1 MKKPP
6 KRIVPSHRGLL
17 HHAWQR
23 VPVSVRRALLGLAA
37 RSLWIGGGLLALLA
51 VLFVAARLLLPGV
64 ADRKGDIEAYLS
76 RAAGQRIEIEKLD
89 AHWDGLN
96 PGLRAEGVNVFAAG
110 AVQAAVRLNEVRL
123 SIALLP
129 LLVGEAQIN
138 RLVVSRPQLALERLV
153 DGRFRVT
160 GLGTVAPEGDGAVLN
175 WLLRQGWL
183 IIEDGELQWTDR
195 RDDAPPVLLTHVDLS
210 LRNDGDR
217 HRVEISASFPP
228 TLCRECALRADIRG
242 NPLQQPDWSG
252 DFLLRTRELNL
263 EALPR
268 IARELLP
275 ARLRGRVTADLEA
288 RWADGAPRALVG
300 PLRLA
305 GLRLPLP
312 RLAEPLDIRVLQG
325 ELDWTRRNDGWRL
338 NIADAEIGLRGQPWS
353 AGELSLDFAPGES
366 SLAIDRI
373 DLDDVTTFVTTLA
386 VAVEDRPRVDPWRQ
400 ALVSLAPGGALE
412 RVQLDLK
419 GEAGAPQ
426 DFEFEAGIAN
436 VNTEAYASIP
446 GVRGLSGH
454 VRIGRNRGEVE
465 LTSAGLRLDYGQLFR
480 EPFQFREAGG
490 RISWQRGA
498 SGWKL
503 KGEDLA
509 LAGDDLG
516 ATGTLALDLP
526 DDSGAVIDL
535 NVDVDYADGSHARR
549 FFPAKVLHPETLA
562 WMDSSFLGG
571 RVESARLVW
580 QGPLRDFPYRRG
592 GGRFEI
598 RARVGGAVYNFL
610 TGWMPVRDG
619 DVEVSVLNSDVIVTG
634 RGRLGALQASQI
646 DVHTQVEHLPGE
658 ERAVTVGARFDG
670 PVAETLAIL
679 RDVKL
684 QPGDPATWQGYL
696 PDALQ
701 ATGDGVLH
709 LGLRI
714 PLDKPH
720 TVIAGDYR
728 VERAVLAAPAAGIRV
743 NEINGAVQFDGDG
756 PRSGELRGRLA
767 GGDAKLV
774 IATPGRGVTRYA
786 ASGTIPAAG
795 LAPLLGS
802 AMAPNVSGE
811 IAWDGSWSEV
821 GLRAQVDLRRLRA
834 TLPAPLNRPDGVM
847 AEPLTLRS
855 EFAPRASAREHVLAL
870 GPGGGVS
877 GRFALL
883 REAVGWRFGSGHIAF
898 GETFPVGLP
907 RERGVSTSVRLDR
920 FDIDAWLAYLP
931 TGSGGSATEMVG
943 GLPPW
948 IRHLTLDIRALD
960 AFERHFGRLVA
971 DLGRTGAGWAGALNG
986 DVIAGRGKI
995 DTTVPRGRLD
1005 FDLERLSLPE
1015 RRRGETHTAPADPRD
1030 LPTMNVQAKAFE
1042 YKGRALGE
1050 FEFLALPADQGW
1062 RIARAAI
1069 TRPETRI
1076 EASGYWLKPRGRS
1089 ATSVELRLTSSNF
1102 GETLGAFGFPDQM
1115 KNGEVELQSSLS
1127 WLDNPDSPALANLS
1141 GRLAVTARKGSF
1153 PKVKQGAARLFGLLD
1168 LSSIGRYLTLDF
1180 SPLFGQGLI
1189 FDEIRGNIALENGIA
1204 QVHELS
1210 IRPPAANVGVSGRV
1224 GLVSEE
1230 FDLKIEVEPKLADT
1244 ITIASWGIFGPQ
1256 VAAVV
1261 LAVQK
1266 LFKKQITEGTRMT
1279 YVVKG
1284 PWAEPRV
1291 TKTRTGPDVAAPG
1304 S

>member
-1 MKKPP
+1 MKKPL
-6 KRIVPSHRGLL
+6 KRIVPSHHGLL
-17 HHAWQR
+17 YHAWQR
-23 VPVSVRRALLGLAA
+23 VPAAVRRAGLAVA
-37 RSLWIGGGLLALLA
+37 GHSLWIGGGLLALLT
-51 VLFVAARLLLPGV
+51 VLFVVARLLLPGV
-64 ADRKGDIEAYLS
+64 ADRKGDIESYLS
-76 RAAGQRIEIEKLD
+76 RAAGQRIEIEKLG

-96 PGLRAEGVNVFAAG
+96 PGLRAEGVNVFAPG
-110 AVQAAVRLNEVRL
+110 AVRPAVRLSEVRL

-129 LLVGEAQIN
+129 LIVGEAQIN
-138 RLVVSRPQLALERLV
+138 RLVVSHPRLALERLV
-153 DGRFRVT
+153 DGRFRIT
-160 GLGTVAPEGDGAVLN
+160 GIGTVAPEGDGAVLN

-217 HRVEISASFPP
+217 HEVEISASFPP
-228 TLCRECALRADIRG
+228 ALCRECALRAEIRG
-242 NPLQQPDWSG
+242 NPLQQTDWSG

-288 RWADGAPRALVG
+288 RWADGAPRSLAG

-305 GLRLPLP
+305 GLRLPVP
-312 RLAEPLDIRVLQG
+312 HLAEPLDIRVLQG
-325 ELDWTRRNDGWRL
+325 ELDWIMRKDGWRL
-338 NIADAEIGLRGQPWS
+338 NIADAEVGLRGQPWS
-353 AGELSLDFAPGES
+353 AGDLRLDYAAGGS
-366 SLAIDRI
+366 SLTIGRVN
-373 DLDDVTTFVTTLA
+373 LDDVTTFVTTLA
-386 VAVEDRPRVDPWRQ
+386 VAPEDRPRVDPWRQ
-400 ALVSLAPGGALE
+400 ALIGLAPGGALE
-412 RVQLDLK
+412 RLQLDVNGGGDYQL
-419 GEAGAPQ
+419 
-426 DFEFEAGIAN
+426 EAGIAN
-436 VNTEAYASIP
+436 VSTEVYERVP

-454 VRIGRNRGEVE
+454 LHLGRDRGEVE
-465 LTSAGLRLDYGQLFR
+465 ITSAGLRLDYAQLFR

-490 RISWQRGA
+490 RISWERGA
-498 SGWKL
+498 RGWNL
-503 KGEDLA
+503 KGDNLT
-509 LAGDDLG
+509 LAGDDIG

-526 DDSGAVIDL
+526 DDGGPVIDL
-535 NVDVDYADGSHARR
+535 NVAVDYADGSHARR
-549 FFPAKVLHPETLA
+549 YFPAKVLHPETLA

-571 RVESARLVW
+571 RVESASLVL
-580 QGPLRDFPYRRG
+580 QGPLRDFPYRGG

-610 TGWMPVRDG
+610 SGWMPVRDG
-619 DVEVSVLNSDVIVTG
+619 DVDVSVLNSDVIVTG

-646 DVHTQVEHLPGE
+646 NVRTQVEHAPGE

-670 PVAETLAIL
+670 PVAETLAVL

-696 PDALQ
+696 PEALQ
-701 ATGDGVLH
+701 AAGDGVLH

-714 PLDKPH
+714 PLDK
-720 TVIAGDYR
+720 TETNIAGDYR
-728 VERAVLAAPAAGIRV
+728 VTRAVLAVTGAGVRV
-743 NEINGAVQFDGDG
+743 EDVAGAVQFDGNG
-756 PRSGELRGRLA
+756 PRSGELHGRLA
-767 GGDAKLV
+767 GGDMRLA
-774 IATPGRGVTRYA
+774 IATPPRGVTRYEA
-786 ASGTIPAAG
+786 GGRIPAAG

-811 IAWDGSWSEV
+811 MAWEGSWSEV
-821 GLRAQVDLRRLRA
+821 GLRAALDLRGLRA
-834 TLPAPLNRPDGVM
+834 TLPAPLNRPDGLM
-847 AEPLTLRS
+847 TELLTLRS
-855 EFAPRASAREHVLAL
+855 EFAPRASARNHVLVL

-877 GRFALL
+877 GRFALA

-907 RERGVSTSVRLDR
+907 YERGVSASVFLDR
-920 FDIDAWLAYLP
+920 FDVDAWLAHLP
-931 TGSGGSATEMVG
+931 TGARGSAAEVVG

-971 DLGRTGAGWAGALNG
+971 DLGRTGTGWAGALNG

-995 DTTVPRGRLD
+995 DTTAQRGRLD
-1005 FDLERLSLPE
+1005 LDLERLRLPE
-1015 RRRGETHTAPADPRD
+1015 RRPGETRESSVDPRD
-1030 LPTMNVQAKAFE
+1030 LPTMNVRAKVFE
-1042 YKGRALGE
+1042 LKGRTLGE
-1050 FEFLALPADQGW
+1050 FEFLAMPVEQGW
-1062 RIARAAI
+1062 RIARVALV
-1069 TRPETRI
+1069 RPETRI
-1076 EASGYWLKPRGRS
+1076 EATGYWLKPGGRS
-1089 ATSVELRLTSSNF
+1089 ATSVDLRMTSTNL

-1115 KNGEVELQSSLS
+1115 KNGEVELQSSLN

-1141 GRLAVTARKGSF
+1141 GRLTVTARKGGF
-1153 PKVKQGAARLFGLLD
+1153 PKVQQGAARLFGLLD

-1189 FDEIRGNIALENGIA
+1189 FDEIRGNISLDNGIA
-1204 QVHELS
+1204 QVHDLS

-1291 TKTRTGPDVAAPG
+1291 TRTRSGPEVAAPG